1 MKQFTLFFFVVAVV
15 FITMGYMEIYLSSL
29 KNEKVIEY
37 RYVPRSIYD
46 DIGTIEISEKYNDLF
61 EITDPIFERRN
72 LYSNLV

>member
-1 MKQFTLFFFVVAVV
+1 MKQFTLFFFILAVV

-29 KNEKVIEY
+29 KNEKIIEY

-46 DIGTIEISEKYNDLF
+46 DIGTIEVSEKYNDLF
-61 EITDPIFERRN
+61 ENTDPIFERRN

>member
-1 MKQFTLFFFVVAVV
+1 MKQFTLFFFILAVV

-46 DIGTIEISEKYNDLF
+46 DIGTIEISDKYNDLF
-61 EITDPIFERRN
+61 ENTDPIFERRN